1 MTTLEARHYSP
12 MRREGAQE
20 SLSDVT
26 GLKRACDENA
36 LLERLSLCDENKE
49 REYFSLFESVE
60 VE

>member
-1 MTTLEARHYSP
+1 